1 MWELAYTFHR
11 MRVLLS
17 AGAVA
22 VTGLALYFTRSV
34 LDILIV
40 NGRPLRVALL
50 PGWPVLAAFLAMA
63 TLAILW
69 LARRAMA
76 RTAAS
81 TPIRLRRFADSPG
94 QVRVHVSALTLPLF
108 ALAVLIVPYLP
119 VLPDRFPALQL
130 AAGPLKWIV
139 WPAVV
144 GLFFWTLWQGRVVR
158 GDWLARLSV
167 GHATLLIAVA
177 TAVASGSAAARLA
190 GTVQFPGGDEPHYL
204 IIAQSIWR
212 DGDLKIENNHARQD
226 YGEYFWRDQLKP
238 DYLTRGADGEI
249 YSIHPIGMPVLM
261 AAIYA
266 FAGYWGVVIA
276 LVLCASAAAAVMWR
290 FVVDASN
297 APGAATFAW
306 AAIALTA
313 PFLFNTFPVYP
324 EIVAALAVALAFTL
338 STNASNRDDTV
349 RRWLIV
355 GLACA
360 ALPWLSTKYAPMSG
374 GLMLVALMRLYA
386 PFALAPSAAAPRT
399 LALLHP
405 RTLARAAAV
414 TVPYVVSV
422 AAWFAF
428 FYAFWGKPLPSAPY
442 GDLVQTSI
450 ANTVFGVPG
459 LLFDQEYGVL
469 AYAPV
474 YILAATGLFA
484 MWRAR
489 GELRRRSIE
498 TALVWLPLLGTVG
511 AFRIWWGGTASPS
524 RPLASGLL
532 LLALPIAVAFRS
544 AAAGSARRAGQHLLL
559 GLSVAIAL
567 MFATRQDG
575 MLLNNDRDGTS
586 TLLEYWSTAWP
597 AWSYA
602 PTFILHEAT
611 TAWLHALAWLAVA
624 AAAGVVLRRVRLRTA
639 GGAALVALTTFLVAL
654 LLASAVTSRLPQE
667 PPFPALQ
674 LQARSRLALLDAF
687 DRSARPIAIRYDPF
701 DVAAASEIVPLA
713 TLSVRPGERA
723 DPQPLRVLHNGRFS
737 LPAGRYHVG
746 VEWAFDLPHSAPIA
760 LQVGR
765 AEPALQTWTV
775 QPTRGAL
782 WGAEVNLPVD
792 ANFVALR
799 GDVDLERAI
808 ARVAFTPAEV
818 VDAGDR
824 ARVPPIVMAAQFGS
838 TTVLFHDDQSTPEPT
853 GFWVLGNRRSRVTF
867 AHATG
872 ESPLVLRVHSGLK
885 ANRVTISMRGWQET
899 LKLFAR
905 APQEIT
911 LPDSTRRIVTIEI
924 RPADGFYPRD
934 FDPSAPD
941 LRFLGAWVEIADD
954 R

>member
-1 MWELAYTFHR
+1 
-11 MRVLLS
+11 MRVLLP

-22 VTGLALYFTRSV
+22 VSGLALYFTRSV
-34 LDILIV
+34 LDVLIV
-40 NGRPLRVALL
+40 DGRPLRVALL

-63 TLAILW
+63 TLAVLW

-76 RTAAS
+76 RTAGSHARQPRVGPAVTS
-81 TPIRLRRFADSPG
+81 APIRLRVG
-94 QVRVHVSALTLPLF
+94 ALTLPLF

-139 WPAVV
+139 WPAVA
-144 GLFFWTLWQGRVVR
+144 GLFFWTLWQRRVVR
-158 GDWLARLSV
+158 ADSLARLSV
-167 GHATLLIAVA
+167 GQATLLIAVV
-177 TAVASGSAAARLA
+177 TALASGSAAARLA

-226 YGEYFWRDQLKP
+226 YGEYFWRDELKP

-261 AAIYA
+261 TPIYA

-276 LVLCASAAAAVMWR
+276 LVLCASAAAAIMWR

-313 PFLFNTFPVYP
+313 PFLFNTFTVYP
-324 EIVAALAVALAFTL
+324 EIVAALAAAVAFTL
-338 STNASNRDDTV
+338 STNASRRDDTV

-355 GLACA
+355 GVACA

-374 GLMLVALMRLYA
+374 ALLLVALARVY
-386 PFALAPSAAAPRT
+386 ALAPVAPAPRT
-399 LALLHP
+399 LALSHP

-414 TVPYVVSV
+414 TVPYVASV

-428 FYAFWGKPLPSAPY
+428 FHAVWGNPLPSAPY

-450 ANTVFGVPG
+450 ANTMFGVPG

-489 GELRRRSIE
+489 GELRRRSVE
-498 TALVWLPLLGTVG
+498 TALVLLPLLGTVG

-544 AAAGSARRAGQHLLL
+544 AAAGSARRAAQHLLL
-559 GLSVAIAL
+559 GVSVAIAL
-567 MFATRQDG
+567 MLATRQDG
-575 MLLNNDRDGTS
+575 MLLNNGRDGTS

-602 PTFILHEAT
+602 PTFILHEAP

-624 AAAGVVLRRVRLRTA
+624 AAAGVVLRRLRLRTA
-639 GGAALVALTTFLVAL
+639 GGAALAALTTFLVAL
-654 LLASAVTSRLPQE
+654 LLASTVTSRLPQE

-701 DVAAASEIVPLA
+701 DVAGASEIVPLA

-746 VEWAFDLPHSAPIA
+746 VEWAFDLPHPAPIS

-775 QPTRGAL
+775 QPARGAP
-782 WGAEVNLPVD
+782 WGTEVNLPVD

-867 AHATG
+867 AHATD

-924 RPADGFYPRD
+924 HPADGFYPRD

-941 LRFLGAWVEIADD
+941 LRFLGAWVEIANH